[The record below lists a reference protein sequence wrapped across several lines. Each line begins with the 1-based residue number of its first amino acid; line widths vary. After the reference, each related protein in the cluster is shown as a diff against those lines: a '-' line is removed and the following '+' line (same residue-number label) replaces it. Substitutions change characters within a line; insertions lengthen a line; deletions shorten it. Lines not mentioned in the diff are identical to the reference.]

1 LGCSLSAT
9 TDASPIGFIADLLV
23 MDAVLQS
30 GAEFPG
36 KEPHDFHLW
45 SYGLLHDLWLKA
57 GKD

>member
-1 LGCSLSAT
+1 MNDS
-9 TDASPIGFIADLLV
+9 SPIDFIADLLV

-36 KEPHDFHLW
+36 KEPHDFHLR
-45 SYGLLHDLWLKA
+45 SHGLVHGLWLKA